1 MSLLRLECPRMS
13 PSEFVDLAAKWLD
26 IIGRFAAALGVI
38 GLAIAYIFKRWIGEW
53 IKSRFS
59 RAVEKELAVH
69 KHQLERELEAYKGS
83 VLQELEQFRANVDI
97 RRTIALKRA
106 DTKLD
111 LVRKLDNDFDTYHR
125 RCLVY
130 CVADA
135 ANAALRMKALGEA
148 LESWNALEQS
158 VTAAGVFLPL
168 PLMSRITAA
177 NVKVAS
183 LRDKCKRD
191 NVHLNRDDVEINA
204 LTLESAQVRTAL
216 RQEIHAMPEGLGKV

>member
-1 MSLLRLECPRMS
+1 MS

-26 IIGRFAAALGVI
+26 IIGRVAAALGVI
-38 GLAIAYIFKRWIGEW
+38 GLAIAYIFKRWIAEW

-106 DTKLD
+106 DTKLE

-130 CVADA
+130 CVADV
-135 ANAALRMKALGEA
+135 ANAALRMKAFEEA
-148 LESWNALEQS
+148 GQSWNALEQS

-168 PLMSRITAA
+168 PLMARITAA
-177 NVKVAS
+177 NLKVNE
-183 LRDKCKRD
+183 LREECQRD
-191 NVHLNRDDVEINA
+191 NVHLNHDNAQLIA
-204 LTLESAQVRTAL
+204 LTLEGARIRNAL
-216 RQEIHAMPEGLGKV
+216 RQEIHGMPEGLGKV